1 MKTHTAAICFLLALC
16 GSVAL
21 TGAAGVRVGV
31 ASTDITPPLG
41 IGMAGY
47 YHERGA
53 DGVLDPLASKAVVIE
68 TDSERVALVAVD
80 ILGITRAI
88 VDQARADIEK
98 ATGIKGVNVMISATH
113 AHTGPEL
120 TSRTSSGA
128 KQSDQQEIAISY
140 TEKLPRLIAESVRIA
155 TAQLQPARL
164 SAAHGRCEN
173 LAFNRRYYMRDGSVR
188 WNPGKMNPDAIRPA
202 GPTDPEVGI
211 LYIEPGEG
219 RNPAQATAT
228 YVNFAMHPDTTGGSK
243 FSADWPGA
251 LSRVLATYHGSNH
264 LTLVANGTCGNLNH
278 FDVFSTWP
286 NSGPFERN
294 RIGTILGAAV
304 FQGYRDLKPLAVGL
318 LRVQREIVELTLP
331 ELTPEQIE
339 EARQVTANT
348 RDDRGANFMK
358 LVRANRALDIAGR
371 QGHPLQ
377 AEVQVITFGRDA
389 AWVGLPGEVFVE
401 LGLSIKKQSPFPYTF
416 ITELANDSLG
426 YIPDRRSYAEGAYEP
441 ESSRCAPGSGEKT
454 GSDGSQTLEGSSS
467 LVHKESDYLSGLSYC
482 G

>member
-1 MKTHTAAICFLLALC
+1 MKTHMAALCFLLALC

-21 TGAAGVRVGV
+21 TEAAGMRVGV
-31 ASTDITPPLG
+31 ASTDVTPPLG

-68 TDSERVALVAVD
+68 VEGERVALVAVD

-88 VDQARADIEK
+88 VEQARANIEQT
-98 ATGIKGVNVMISATH
+98 TGIKGANVMITATH

-120 TSRTSSGA
+120 ANRTLNRA
-128 KQSDQQEIAISY
+128 KQSNQQASAIIY
-140 TEKLPRLIAESVRIA
+140 TEKLPKLIAESVR
-155 TAQLQPARL
+155 TANGQLQPARA

-173 LAFNRRYYMRDGSVR
+173 LAFNRRYYMRDGSVH
-188 WNPGKMNPDAIRPA
+188 WNPGKMNPDAIRAA

-211 LYIEPGEG
+211 LYIEPEEG
-219 RNPAQATAT
+219 RTPAQAIAT

-251 LSRVLATYHGSNH
+251 LSRVLSTYHGSNH
-264 LTLVANGTCGNLNH
+264 LTLVANGACGNLNH
-278 FDVFSTWP
+278 FDVFSSWP

-304 FQGYRDLKPLAVGL
+304 FQGYRELKPLGAGP
-318 LRVQREIVELTLP
+318 LRVQREIVELALP
-331 ELTPEQIE
+331 EITPVQIE
-339 EARQVTANT
+339 EARQIAASTK
-348 RDDRGANFMK
+348 DDRGANFMK
-358 LVRANRALDIAGR
+358 LVRANRALEIAEREGR
-371 QGHPLQ
+371 PLQ
-377 AEVQVITFGRDA
+377 AEVQVITLGRDA

-416 ITELANDSLG
+416 VVELANDTLG

-441 ESSRCAPGSGEKT
+441 ESSRCAPGSGEK
-454 GSDGSQTLEGSSS
+454 
-467 LVHKESDYLSGLSYC
+467 LVETAVKLLKAAAQ
-482 G
+482 